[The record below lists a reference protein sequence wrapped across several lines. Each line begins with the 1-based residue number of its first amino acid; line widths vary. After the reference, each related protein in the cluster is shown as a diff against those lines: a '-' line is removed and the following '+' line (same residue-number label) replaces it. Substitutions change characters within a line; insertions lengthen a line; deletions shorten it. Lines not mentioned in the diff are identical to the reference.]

1 MATPS
6 RATIYTEIQ
15 KVVDLLEEWR
25 LFGRTNAKNLISM
38 FNAIQTNSAG
48 DYVPNIQAVLAAYR
62 QNAALNISPAI
73 VAAFLRPLLQT
84 LCKSVIGRGD
94 PNNDASMMY
103 EIYKYFVDN
112 GQRVQSR
119 NLTYGTPV
127 AGASNVGNNQIIRL
141 ARDQFNYPIENT
153 FLDQKRILCVSDFQT
168 GTNRGNEIFTV
179 QGQTPAI
186 DDLERSGSGFSG
198 FLQGKTTDDG
208 LLFNASWTYFTG
220 DATSPTAITN
230 WTSTDLAGAAITM
243 SSSYATMDST
253 NYFRA
258 APSDQNAT
266 SYAIK
271 LVASQRLSQKLSVK
285 GSKLRTDRPYLL
297 AVIWNAAKFS
307 AQGTLIGRLGNA
319 NRSITVTGA
328 SGWNVSLIPTPIGS
342 FAQQSC
348 WPRLFESDDMS
359 VSLDFNRTSGSLL
372 IDDVLL
378 IEGAITDGTFAWCI
392 PSSTAAWVPSK
403 INDVYTYADIAA
415 SDSKIQKFLWW
426 GFGAYWPHSV
436 SSSITLSDPA

>member
-1 MATPS
+1 MATPT
-6 RATIYTEIQ
+6 RAAIYSQIQ
-15 KVVDLLEEWR
+15 SVVDLLEEWR
-25 LFGRTNAKNLISM
+25 KFGRTNSKNLVSM
-38 FNAIQTNSAG
+38 FNSIQTISAG
-48 DYVPNIQAVLAAYR
+48 DYVPNIQQVLAAYR
-62 QNAALNISPAI
+62 QNAALNISPVI

-94 PNNDASMMY
+94 PNNDASMMF
-103 EIYKYFVDN
+103 EIYKYFRDN

-127 AGASNVGNNQIIRL
+127 AGSSNVGNNQIIRL

-168 GTNRGNEIFTV
+168 GTLRGNEIFTV

-186 DDLERSGSGFSG
+186 DDLERSGSGFNG
-198 FLQGKTTDDG
+198 FLQAKTTDDS
-208 LLFNASWTYFTG
+208 LLFNASFTYVSGT
-220 DATSPTAITN
+220 ATEPTAITN
-230 WTSTDLAGAAITM
+230 WTSTDLTGAAITM
-243 SSSYATMDST
+243 SSSYAVQDST

-266 SYAIK
+266 SYALK

-285 GSKLRTDRPYLL
+285 GTKLRTDRPYLL
-297 AVIWNAAKFS
+297 AVVWNAAVYS
-307 AQGTLIGRLGNA
+307 GQGTLTVRMGNA

-328 SGWNVSLIPTPIGS
+328 TGWNVSIIPTPSGQ

-359 VSLDFNRTSGSLL
+359 ISIDFSRSSGSLL

-378 IEGAITDGTFAWCI
+378 LEGQITDGTFAWCI
-392 PSSTAAWVPSK
+392 PSSTTTGWVPSK

-415 SDSKIQKFLWW
+415 SDSKIQKYLWW
-426 GFGAYWPHSV
+426 GFGAYWPHSFG
-436 SSSITLSDPA
+436 SSITLSDP